1 MSTNKS
7 KICLAKL
14 SFLKELL
21 NNVISDANNSNEGHY
36 MLECVNNEYVIV
48 LWPQQ
53 KGQFYHENF

>member
-36 MLECVNNEYVIV
+36 MLECVNNEYVII
-48 LWPQQ
+48 LWC
-53 KGQFYHENF
+53 

>member
-36 MLECVNNEYVIV
+36 MLECVNNEYVII
-48 LWPQQ
+48 LWCQQ
-53 KGQFYHENF
+53 KG